1 MSAKSTDEVSIFLAT
16 ATPIQPEPEKI
27 SGLAVYPNPV
37 SGKLHIDY
45 TSETIGKMNVGIYGL
60 TGQRLITK
68 EFEVT
73 EGENTFQVDL
83 SELSKG
89 IDFLELTM
97 NRERT
102 IRKIVVE

>member
-1 MSAKSTDEVSIFLAT
+1 VGCAGFPAWKGKVNIN
-16 ATPIQPEPEKI
+16 
-27 SGLAVYPNPV
+27 VYN
-37 SGKLHIDY
+37 I
-45 TSETIGKMNVGIYGL
+45 
-60 TGQRLITK
+60 TGQHLITNK
-68 EFEVT
+68 FQLT
-73 EGENTFQVDL
+73 EGENIFQVDL

>member
-1 MSAKSTDEVSIFLAT
+1 VGRAGFPACKGKVNIN
-16 ATPIQPEPEKI
+16 
-27 SGLAVYPNPV
+27 VYN
-37 SGKLHIDY
+37 I
-45 TSETIGKMNVGIYGL
+45 
-60 TGQRLITK
+60 TGQHLITNK
-68 EFEVT
+68 FQLT
-73 EGENTFQVDL
+73 EGENIFQVDL